1 LTLRN
6 TNALSQTTILY
17 DGIGAAGIGPVDF
30 TQGGAQDPFNLFIV
44 SGDCS
49 TNVTL
54 TVKSASGTSTLIP
67 PTPGLATNV
76 PFIFEYSAFTGAADF
91 TLADSVQI
99 GIVTTNTQAYLQ
111 LDFFGTTDTTI
122 PEPGVLAILGLAS
135 WVSVSRGD
143 AADEP
148 HNDLLTEKRRPSG
161 RSFSFWGLAFSV
173 LPEVSFP
180 HDQ

>member
-1 LTLRN
+1 MTASAQPELVLSILRKARHK
-6 TNALSQTTILY
+6 TRLICLSS
-17 DGIGAAGIGPVDF
+17 PVISR
-30 TQGGAQDPFNLFIV
+30 LIV
-44 SGDCS
+44 SGDFS

-122 PEPGVLAILGLAS
+122 PEPGVLAILGLSLMGLGFARRR
-135 WVSVSRGD
+135 RG
-143 AADEP
+143 
-148 HNDLLTEKRRPSG
+148 
-161 RSFSFWGLAFSV
+161 
-173 LPEVSFP
+173 
-180 HDQ
+180 

>member
-1 LTLRN
+1 MSSGQNSPIDLKLSCPDRKI
-6 TNALSQTTILY
+6 TN
-17 DGIGAAGIGPVDF
+17 
-30 TQGGAQDPFNLFIV
+30 
-44 SGDCS
+44 
-49 TNVTL
+49 
-54 TVKSASGTSTLIP
+54 SACCCTHQES
-67 PTPGLATNV
+67 
-76 PFIFEYSAFTGAADF
+76 GAADF

-143 AADEP
+143 AAAEP
-148 HNDLLTEKRRPSG
+148 HNDLLTQKRRPSG
-161 RSFSFWGLAFSV
+161 HSFSFWGLAFSV